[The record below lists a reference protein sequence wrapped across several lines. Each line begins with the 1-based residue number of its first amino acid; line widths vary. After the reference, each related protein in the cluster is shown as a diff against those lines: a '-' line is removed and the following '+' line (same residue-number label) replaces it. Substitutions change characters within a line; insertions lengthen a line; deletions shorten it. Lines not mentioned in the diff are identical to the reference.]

1 MKYLGMVIGGVS
13 AGCVTSAALYALVA
27 SVGVLNRLAQKTRT
41 ASQMKWYESC
51 FMTGC
56 ILANIF
62 YIFQIPWYGNSP
74 VFISVAGVF
83 MGIYVGCFI
92 SSLAE
97 VIQVFPVL
105 FKRLNLKTGTKL
117 FVLGMSAG
125 KVIGGLINFFME
137 GK

>member
-62 YIFQIPWYGNSP
+62 YIFQIPWYGNSS
-74 VFISVAGVF
+74 VFISIFG
-83 MGIYVGCFI
+83 YVGCFI

-125 KVIGGLINFFME
+125 KVIGGLINFFY
-137 GK
+137 GG